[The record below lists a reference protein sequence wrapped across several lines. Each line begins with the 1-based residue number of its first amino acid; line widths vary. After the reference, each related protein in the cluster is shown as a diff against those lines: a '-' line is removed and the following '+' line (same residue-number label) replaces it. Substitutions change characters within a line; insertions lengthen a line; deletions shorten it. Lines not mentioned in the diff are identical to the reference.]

1 MEIRKPNP
9 KSKPP
14 LPTPPS
20 NGGRQAYYGNPMMGG
35 MYPGMG
41 MGMGMGMPYG
51 MGGMGMMGPYG
62 GMMGGGY
69 GFPRYGQGLYGGY
82 GGYGYPGMVDPM
94 MGQYG
99 LRTLST
105 TFQML
110 IDTYGMGMGMM
121 GGGMGI
127 NSMPGAQVM
136 LYGRGMPYNGWYA

>member
-1 MEIRKPNP
+1 MDEPPSAAGTVNSPAKPTTSSPHGALLSEHWCDYYAPPRINDDNVLPKPPSKIKLYSTKWKSENPNP

-69 GFPRYGQGLYGGY
+69 GVSIIPSR
-82 GGYGYPGMVDPM
+82 V
-94 MGQYG
+94 
-99 LRTLST
+99 
-105 TFQML
+105 L
-110 IDTYGMGMGMM
+110 IE
-121 GGGMGI
+121 
-127 NSMPGAQVM
+127 S
-136 LYGRGMPYNGWYA
+136 